1 MPPFSFVECD
11 IVLSEN
17 GVTLCT
23 LQLPVVPRLGEEIA
37 LDFTGEKG
45 VIDGLYRVKGVR
57 FHVRPRT
64 FTAKPGDLY
73 GVLVLVERVP

>member
-23 LQLPVVPRLGEEIA
+23 LQLPVVPR

-73 GVLVLVERVP
+73 GVSVLVERVP